1 MVPASDSKSSRR
13 ALDWQDAC
21 TPAAREAGK
30 ASSGFC
36 EGSKVRQRENAPDAG
51 NARQP
56 ERTADGPPS
65 SLGAQPPPS
74 SQLLLYGAHSP
85 PSETSSYSLLTCHPS
100 GPQNPPPHSTSR
112 RAHARDASCTSAP
125 LLSADSDLSHG
136 TTTSGGADIYCAHT
150 VRSCVVIPDP
160 HPCREECLVSI
171 PIYTRGNGSPD
182 RLNISLGLPSPSL
195 TVVP

>member
-56 ERTADGPPS
+56 ERTADGPPVLWEPSHLHLRS
-65 SLGAQPPPS
+65 SCSTGRTPPPLRPPATACS
-74 SQLLLYGAHSP
+74 PVVLQVLRIHRLTALPAVLTPETPAAHQHLSC
-85 PSETSSYSLLTCHPS
+85 LLTATS
-100 GPQNPPPHSTSR
+100 AMAPPPQEE
-112 RAHARDASCTSAP
+112 
-125 LLSADSDLSHG
+125 L
-136 TTTSGGADIYCAHT
+136 IYCAHT

-160 HPCREECLVSI
+160 HPCQEECLVSI